1 MGKLLSIII
10 PTYNMEKYLDR
21 CISSLVVDAEHL
33 QQLEVLVV
41 NDGSK
46 DRSSEIAHRYQ
57 EKFPETVIVIDKPN
71 GHYGSCIN
79 RGLKEASGLFVKV
92 LDADDSFD
100 NAVFP
105 RFLDFL
111 ARAEVRE
118 KADLILSDYTDV
130 NDDQIPYRTLR
141 YAHYA
146 GAFTLD
152 DIHYNDKLEW
162 FIHGITYRTK
172 LLKDNHYEQ
181 LEGVV
186 YTDLEWAYTPMA
198 YVQTLYKFDEPLYL
212 YTHGREG
219 QSVDD
224 IVHAKNLNVEIQV
237 TERLINT
244 YEQLSGLVGPSQEA
258 FLKERLYLLTTHIY
272 QLYLIAFK
280 QYKPQLTQLS
290 AFDTYLLAHNPELH
304 SKVCDYTTR
313 IAGLSFQPIKDWRKG
328 NTLRLSL
335 QQALY
340 NLANWA
346 NNHFRK

>member
-1 MGKLLSIII
+1 MDKLLSIII

-21 CISSLVVDAEHL
+21 CISSLVVDAEHML
-33 QQLEVLVV
+33 QLEVLVV

-46 DRSSEIAHRYQ
+46 DHSSEIAHRYQ
-57 EKFPETVIVIDKPN
+57 EKYPETVIVIDKPN
-71 GHYGSCIN
+71 GHYGSCVN
-79 RGLKEASGLFVKV
+79 RGLKDASGLFVKI

-105 RFLDFL
+105 RFMDFL
-111 ARAEVRE
+111 ATPEVRE
-118 KADLILSDYTDV
+118 KADLILSDYADV
-130 NDDQIPYRTLR
+130 NDNQEPYRILR

-146 GAFTLD
+146 GAFTMD

-198 YVQTLYKFDEPLYL
+198 YVHTLYKFDETLYL

-224 IVHAKNLNVEIQV
+224 LVHAKNLHVEAQV
-237 TERLINT
+237 IERLIKT
-244 YEQLSGLVGPSQEA
+244 YEQLSEQVGPSQKA

-280 QYKPQLTQLS
+280 QYKPQLTRLS
-290 AFDTYLLAHNPELH
+290 EFDKFLLAHNPKLH
-304 SKVCDYTTR
+304 AEVSDYTTR
-313 IAGLSFQPIKDWRKG
+313 IAGLSFKPIKDWREG
-328 NTLRLSL
+328 NTFRLSL

-340 NLANWA
+340 NLADWA
-346 NNHFRK
+346 NKHFRK